1 MVSLSVVYVTVSV
14 KETGT
19 VTGVS
24 LTVMVL

>member
-1 MVSLSVVYVTVSV
+1 MIFLTSVYVTVSV

-19 VTGVS
+19 VTAVS